1 MKLPT
6 PVQIETICTV
16 DRLRTFTAAAAYL
29 HTTQSAISAR
39 VREVEEMLGVILFK
53 RNGRN
58 VETTLDGRRFVE
70 ATAPLQQR
78 LADFMG
84 TFLEPHAIS
93 GRIRLAVGNSS
104 MGRVSSMLSAIEKVL
119 PNICFD
125 LEVMYAAEILR
136 DLEAGRTDIGVF
148 HTPSRLDSKL
158 FIHTSIGTEPTQW
171 LMSSALRADFERRSP
186 GFGLQ
191 TLLDHCQIWCV
202 PKPAFYFDQ
211 AIESIASH
219 GGKIRRL
226 STSGN
231 MPATVDI
238 LLAHG
243 GIGLITDHLSQA
255 HCQNGSLV
263 AAFDGI
269 SPPGFDYV
277 LACARSRQSHLLGTV
292 MEIATA
298 AVHAGAAAPA
308 LRPVPAR

>member
-1 MKLPT
+1 MAD
-6 PVQIETICTV
+6 V
-16 DRLRTFTAAAAYL
+16 RRAARGLRT
-29 HTTQSAISAR
+29 
-39 VREVEEMLGVILFK
+39 
-53 RNGRN
+53 
-58 VETTLDGRRFVE
+58 
-70 ATAPLQQR
+70 
-78 LADFMG
+78 
-84 TFLEPHAIS
+84 
-93 GRIRLAVGNSS
+93 
-104 MGRVSSMLSAIEKVL
+104 KV
-119 PNICFD
+119 
-125 LEVMYAAEILR
+125 
-136 DLEAGRTDIGVF
+136 
-148 HTPSRLDSKL
+148 
-158 FIHTSIGTEPTQW
+158 
-171 LMSSALRADFERRSP
+171 P

-298 AVHAGAAAPA
+298 AVHAGR
-308 LRPVPAR
+308 RPGAQTGSSSVTPDQRNRRGSVPV